1 MEKWKH
7 VHLPKD
13 FVRYVQKGCVE
24 LGDKLNSEPQL
35 LTQIEDVI
43 REQISHTPMEALEIE
58 YGLSILT
65 GPEVAKAVMGCLRFL
80 EAHEEVLELQQAGL
94 DERVVN
100 FLRYLV
106 ARYGPV
112 LKAIRRRNNHP
123 LGWHKFGHM
132 ISQLENGQTHLSLK
146 IVRND
151 DEVLQMED
159 DSESMMRLI
168 NLMLRA
174 VERVDQ
180 FQTVD
185 AETIQEFAQ
194 TYERIMQH
202 TQGEAMEDNS
212 TKH

>member
-7 VHLPKD
+7 VRLPKD
-13 FVRYVQKGCVE
+13 FVRYVQKGCME
-24 LGDKLNSEPQL
+24 LAQMMEREPDL
-35 LTQIEDVI
+35 PKQIEEVI

-65 GPEVAKAVMGCLRFL
+65 GSEVAKALMGCLRFL
-80 EAHEEVLELQQAGL
+80 EAHEEVLELQQTGL
-94 DERVVN
+94 DESVVN

-132 ISQLENGQTHLSLK
+132 ISHLENGQQHLSLK

-151 DEVLQMED
+151 DEVLLMED

-168 NLMLRA
+168 NLMLKA

-185 AETIQEFAQ
+185 EETIQEFAQ
-194 TYERIMQH
+194 QYERMMAL
-202 TQGEAMEDNS
+202 TQRNAMEDNG